1 MKGWMSQKTGT
12 SSFCFTVDENGDLQ
26 LYYEDNKDYPSLWVD
41 NQGNIMCEY
50 KNWYPNLSIDNNL
63 NIIYTYDSEPL
74 ITMDKDF
81 NIIYEVKGAM
91 GFDKMFYVDDN
102 GDLIYKY
109 NGKPLDL
116 KIDENKNIIMNID

>member
-1 MKGWMSQKTGT
+1 
-12 SSFCFTVDENGDLQ
+12 
-26 LYYEDNKDYPSLWVD
+26 
-41 NQGNIMCEY
+41 MCKY
-50 KNWYPNLSIDNNL
+50 KNWYPNLSIDDNL

-91 GFDKMFYVDDN
+91 GFDKMFYIDDN

-109 NGKPLDL
+109 NGTPLDL